1 MTLSLSELE
10 LMVDCMRNTPS
21 LSEMPRRT
29 LADKG
34 IDGPTAAHVIE
45 ELHAPLNLAYLTFT
59 TGSSAFQNIV
69 GVTETELKLR
79 SVAVDRLFEL
89 CNLTR
94 GARLLFTYAPLVNV
108 FSKQAL
114 ECAGMHWS
122 FLQRSSRDALWL
134 ALCKDAPEVVIGESS
149 FLRLALAQAID
160 LGLKELLPK
169 QLVILTAGTPLD
181 LALLPIADT
190 LGYSVHDLYGCQ
202 EFGWLTLD
210 GIPLRDDIS
219 LVRSPLG
226 NDYREIVVGGMPTGD
241 SFPCVNTGHICN
253 EKGTV
258 LTYKRQRTV
267 PEYEVVVTA
276 TPSLSRDLIERT
288 ARTILRI
295 KSRVVKVSP
304 SLQLGAAHTV
314 LKLIP
319 SLVAGEEVLAPD
331 SIVEISGV
339 QACAEFDVLVEAQ
352 RALQN
357 NAKTDPTW
365 LKKR

>member
-1 MTLSLSELE
+1 MMLSQSELE
-10 LMVDCMRNTPS
+10 LMVDCARNTPS
-21 LSEMPRRT
+21 LQEMPKRT
-29 LADKG
+29 LVDKG
-34 IDGPTAAHVIE
+34 INGPTAAHVIE
-45 ELHAPLNLAYLTFT
+45 ELHTPLNLAYLTFT

-69 GVTETELKLR
+69 GVTEGELALR
-79 SVAVDRLFEL
+79 RVAVAKLFEL
-89 CNLTR
+89 CGISQGTH
-94 GARLLFTYAPLVNV
+94 LLFTYAPLVNV

-114 ECAGMHWS
+114 DSAGMQWS

-134 ALCKDAPEVVIGESS
+134 ALCKDAPAVVIGESS
-149 FLRLALAQAID
+149 FLRLAFTQAIE
-160 LGLKELLPK
+160 LGITELLPK
-169 QLVILTAGTPLD
+169 QLVILAAGTPLD
-181 LALLPIADT
+181 LELLPIAKT
-190 LGYSVHDLYGCQ
+190 LGYRVHDLYGCQ

-210 GIPLRDDIS
+210 GIPLRDDIR
-219 LVRSPLG
+219 LIRSPLG
-226 NDYREIVVGGMPTGD
+226 HDYREMVVGGMPMGD
-241 SFPCVNTGHICN
+241 SFPCVDTGHICN
-253 EKGTV
+253 LKGTI
-258 LTYKRQRTV
+258 LTYKRQRTI

-319 SLVAGEEVLAPD
+319 SLVAGEEILTAEHV
-331 SIVEISGV
+331 VEISGE
-339 QACAEFDVLVEAQ
+339 QACAEFEVLLDAQ
-352 RALQN
+352 RVLQN